1 MTLDSLPDS
10 RMRCGIGSRTSFP
23 SVTVAVSS
31 PPRMLSA
38 RVWTE
43 RKKSN
48 RPVGVRPVV
57 TMIDSRSGC
66 CRSSRKNRVP
76 TSERSTTWKAS
87 MTLLKP
93 IKAVVVTSSTYRLRR
108 KSLGQLI

>member
-43 RKKSN
+43 RKS
-48 RPVGVRPVV
+48 R
-57 TMIDSRSGC
+57 IDPSGFA
-66 CRSSRKNRVP
+66 P
-76 TSERSTTWKAS
+76 W
-87 MTLLKP
+87 
-93 IKAVVVTSSTYRLRR
+93 
-108 KSLGQLI
+108 